1 MKKRNKDKRLTIK
14 KPHKK
19 ISTANKKIIILV
31 LMLLLILYS
40 SYIKSKDTGETN
52 TTTTSQTSKNKS
64 EKEEKTDEEIY
75 KEKVSKYEK
84 YFNNTLISL
93 NDKTL
98 NVKIASDITTD
109 SVNYD
114 TTMLITTNTEN
125 EQSLYKITYQNYSVA
140 TLVNKDEV
148 YIVLLNAK
156 SKLISPIRMY
166 HSTTSNET
174 IKQKLY
180 NQYINVD
187 ILNKQLK
194 NSISFNY
201 QSTTEID
208 GNYYDVIQ
216 LKVPKYSDNT
226 ITENSTKSSS
236 SYGNDV
242 DTTINGDGTTKIQQ
256 STDTT
261 EKLLLYFN
269 EDTNELYKIEK
280 TINGS
285 KAEITIEDDNSINF
299 TASGSIEEIDESQ
312 LSLTLI
318 SELNYMKN

>member
-166 HSTTSNET
+166 HSTTSN
-174 IKQKLY
+174 
-180 NQYINVD
+180 
-187 ILNKQLK
+187 
-194 NSISFNY
+194 
-201 QSTTEID
+201 
-208 GNYYDVIQ
+208 
-216 LKVPKYSDNT
+216 
-226 ITENSTKSSS
+226 
-236 SYGNDV
+236 
-242 DTTINGDGTTKIQQ
+242 
-256 STDTT
+256 
-261 EKLLLYFN
+261 
-269 EDTNELYKIEK
+269 
-280 TINGS
+280 
-285 KAEITIEDDNSINF
+285 
-299 TASGSIEEIDESQ
+299 
-312 LSLTLI
+312 
-318 SELNYMKN
+318 